1 MEDNQPVE
9 KVNATP
15 VQTTNV
21 AEAQPVVKKK
31 SKKLIIILVVVL
43 VLVLCCGGSA
53 IAFYFASEKVVDETK
68 TDIEKSLNESVT
80 EFESEIANISGLSK
94 EETDEYIFYYPE
106 EYAKVEMAG
115 VLMQYQSSKLND
127 KSGYNSINLTSGTN
141 DLGVISNTQCSSFAD
156 TMKEAYA
163 TMFGSEVQVPFA
175 QSFSDYNDQEGC
187 QINFV
192 IDRLDINIDQRVFV
206 KDGASK
212 LYIVTIGYDN
222 QESEDYTILHT
233 AMESFIIK

>member
-31 SKKLIIILVVVL
+31 SKAPIIILVVIL

-53 IAFYFASEKVVDETK
+53 LAFYFASEKVVDETK
-68 TDIEKSLNESVT
+68 IDIEKSLNESI
-80 EFESEIANISGLSK
+80 EEIESEISDISGLSK
-94 EETDEYIFYYPE
+94 VETDEYVFYYPK

-127 KSGYNSINLTSGTN
+127 KSGYNSINVTSDTK
-141 DLGVISNTQCSSFAD
+141 DLVVVSDTQCSSFAD
-156 TMKEAYA
+156 TLKEAYA
-163 TMFGSEVQVPFA
+163 TMFGSEVRVPFA

-206 KDGASK
+206 KDGANK
-212 LYIVTIGYDN
+212 LYIVTVGYDN

-233 AMESFIIK
+233 AQETFIIK